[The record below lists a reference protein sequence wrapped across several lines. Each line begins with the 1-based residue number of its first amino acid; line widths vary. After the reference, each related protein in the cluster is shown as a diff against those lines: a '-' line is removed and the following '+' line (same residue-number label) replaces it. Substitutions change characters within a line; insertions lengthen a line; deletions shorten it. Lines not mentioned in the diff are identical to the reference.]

1 VSRTLGAVVTLLGLA
16 AAARGQQRPPNLLVL
31 IADDHAAYTLGVDGD
46 NRGATP
52 NLDRLAR
59 RGAWFARAYCQAPV
73 CTASRQSFLTGRY
86 PHATG
91 VTLLT
96 TALDAREVTLA
107 DWLAARGYV
116 TGAIGKMHFNSDL
129 GHGFDE
135 RGDAPQWR
143 EWLRAAAERIGVET
157 PGRRPWRPF
166 EVPAAEWLNAANR
179 SSGLTVDQE
188 EASYFVERAR
198 DFLKRHRDGPF
209 ALMVSFHEPHS
220 PFVYPVEWEGRY
232 RPDQFPTRRV
242 TDGDRDE
249 QPEIFAGLTPD
260 EARGIQAAYYTSLNY
275 VDHQIGRVLDALRE
289 LDLERDTIVVYLGDN
304 GYALGHRGRF
314 EKHTLHEESVRVPL
328 IVSWPGRA
336 VPGRVDELVGLIDLM
351 PTLMDLMGLPAPEG
365 VQGRSVAGLVRGE
378 PDATG
383 REYVFSE
390 YLENEEAMVRSD
402 RYKLIVGTGARER
415 QDGYATGG
423 PLPGPYERLYDLRDD
438 PGETVN
444 LIGRPELAAI
454 EGDLR
459 RELHRVLTATRR
471 PEDRAPAG
479 LSEIEAIRWCLVPP
493 EARAPTIE

>member
-1 VSRTLGAVVTLLGLA
+1 MSRTLGAVVTLLGLA

-59 RGAWFARAYCQAPV
+59 RSAWFARAYCQAPV

-116 TGAIGKMHFNSDL
+116 TGAIGKMHFNSAL
-129 GHGFDE
+129 PHGFDE
-135 RGDAPQWR
+135 RVDTPEWR
-143 EWLRAAAERIGVET
+143 RWLGEESQRLGVEA
-157 PGRRPWRPF
+157 PARRPWRPF
-166 EVPAAEWLNAANR
+166 QVPAAEWLNAANR
-179 SSGLTVDQE
+179 SSGLTLAQE
-188 EASYFVERAR
+188 EAPYFVARAR
-198 DFLKRHRDGPF
+198 SFLERHRDGPF
-209 ALMVSFHEPHS
+209 ALVVSFNEPHS

-232 RPDQFPTRRV
+232 RPEQFPTRLV
-242 TDGDRDE
+242 TERDRE
-249 QPEIFAGLTPD
+249 RQPAIFAGLRPD
-260 EARGIQAAYYTSLNY
+260 EVRGIQAAYYTSLNY

-314 EKHTLHEESVRVPL
+314 EKHTLYEESVRVPL

-336 VPGRVDELVGLIDLM
+336 VPGRVDQLVGLIDVM
-351 PTLMDLMGLPAPEG
+351 PTVLDLMGLPAPDG

-378 PDATG
+378 PNASG
-383 REYVFSE
+383 REFVFSE
-390 YLENEEAMVRSD
+390 YLENEEAMIRSD

-415 QDGYATGG
+415 QDGYTTGR

-438 PGETVN
+438 PGETLN
-444 LIGRPELAAI
+444 LIGRPELAAL
-454 EGDLR
+454 EAGLR
-459 RELHRVLTATRR
+459 RELHRALTTTRR
-471 PEDRAPAG
+471 SGDEVPRG
-479 LSEIEAIRWCLVPP
+479 LSELEAIRWCLVARDGQPP
-493 EARAPTIE
+493 TAR